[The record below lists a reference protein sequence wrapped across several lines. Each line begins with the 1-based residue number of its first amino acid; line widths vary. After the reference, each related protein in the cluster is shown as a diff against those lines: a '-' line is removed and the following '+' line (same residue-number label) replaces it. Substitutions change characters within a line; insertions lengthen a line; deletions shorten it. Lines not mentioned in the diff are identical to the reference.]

1 VSNHIYT
8 PCDDDKGQH
17 LKQILFIDMDGV
29 IANWGKAAVSV
40 LNSYG
45 YGDKDGEMLD
55 GDILKHGYHFHNH
68 CFDEFGDAC
77 DFETLNELWTNNVVE
92 GHGYSNLEAL
102 PMVGDVLTCLENQE
116 SCDYKVVFIS
126 KTMVDALYALDTVA
140 QQKHEW
146 LKKRFGAFYEDS
158 FGLIVPKPCVTKST
172 AARQWLENTGHS
184 ADSYALVDDN
194 AANCINWE
202 NCMPKATALLVDTDW
217 NQNDDYDGANRACP
231 YVAGL
236 LLSEGLH
243 TGQLSADPAQPGTPP
258 QKTVADKTNPSHYQ
272 FSNGAQVI
280 DITQALMFPEGNV
293 VKYVARAGKKG
304 GESQLD
310 DLRKAKYY
318 LDLAIEIAERE
329 AE

>member
-1 VSNHIYT
+1 MHNHLYA
-8 PCDDDKGQH
+8 PCDDTQAQH
-17 LKQILFIDMDGV
+17 FKQILFIDMDGV

-55 GDILKHGYHFHNH
+55 GDILQHGYHFHDH
-68 CFDEFGDAC
+68 CFDEYGDAC
-77 DFETLNELWTNNVVE
+77 SFEELNELWTNNVVE
-92 GHGYSNLEAL
+92 GHGYSRLDGL
-102 PMVGDVLTCLENQE
+102 PMTDDVLTCLENQE
-116 SCDYKVVFIS
+116 EHNYKVVFIS
-126 KTMVDALYALDTVA
+126 KTMVDALYALDTVLR
-140 QQKHEW
+140 QKHEW
-146 LKKRFGAFYEDS
+146 LKKWFGAFYAGS
-158 FGLIVPKPCVTKST
+158 LGLIVPRPGVTKSS

-236 LLSEGLH
+236 LIHNGLH
-243 TGQLSADPAQPGTPP
+243 TGELPADPALPGTPP
-258 QKTVADKTNPSHYQ
+258 QKTAADKTNPSHYQ

-280 DITQALMFPEGNV
+280 DITQELDFPCGNV
-293 VKYVARAGKKG
+293 VKYVARAGRKG
-304 GESQLD
+304 GESRMD
-310 DLRKAKYY
+310 DLSKAKYY
-318 LDLAIEIAERE
+318 LDLAIERAK
-329 AE
+329 AGK